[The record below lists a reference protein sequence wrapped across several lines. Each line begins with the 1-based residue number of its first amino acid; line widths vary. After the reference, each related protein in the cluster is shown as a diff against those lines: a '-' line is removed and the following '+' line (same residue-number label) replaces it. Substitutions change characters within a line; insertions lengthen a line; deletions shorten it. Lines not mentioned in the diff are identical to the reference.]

1 MREKAAVLLLA
12 HGSPDSPEGVPEFL
26 NSIAGGRSLPDHV
39 VEEVQRR
46 YTLVGRSPLTEI
58 SLRQGR
64 ALARELG
71 LPVYVGMRNWRPFI
85 ADVVK
90 QMSAEGITRAVAIPM
105 APQNSRTSVGLYRKA
120 LEAAQ

>member
-1 MREKAAVLLLA
+1 MREKTAVLLLA

-26 NSIAGGRSLPDHV
+26 NSITGGRGLRDHV
-39 VEEVQRR
+39 VKEVQRR

-58 SLRQGR
+58 TLRQGT
-64 ALARELG
+64 ALARELS

-90 QMSAEGITRAVAIPM
+90 QMSSDGITRAIAIPM
-105 APQNSRTSVGLYRKA
+105 A
-120 LEAAQ
+120 